1 MLTVRPYPPLS
12 APPCGAVRPGRFPFS
27 LFPFPFHSER
37 KLVDS
42 MSHFLTLVLVPA
54 ETPRESIDGAVAA
67 LLAPFDENSDVDAYP
82 VDCACRNGIAEWAGR
97 VAADRE
103 VGSLATLRDRY
114 LAVPFADRPNWTTFM
129 APYQAVVERVA
140 HAHPLYQQPDPQCDD
155 CQGTGTRL
163 STYNP
168 DSQWD
173 WWAIGGG
180 WDGSWHPDNVL
191 PVRDLL
197 AAWGQHLHPTMPFA
211 VVTPDGEW
219 HQHGQMGWFGM
230 ASNTISA
237 DDWGQTVR
245 TLLQANPDA
254 LAVACDLHI

>member
-1 MLTVRPYPPLS
+1 
-12 APPCGAVRPGRFPFS
+12 
-27 LFPFPFHSER
+27 
-37 KLVDS
+37 

-54 ETPRESIDGAVAA
+54 ETPREGIKDAVAQ
-67 LLAPFDENSDVDAYP
+67 LLAPFDENIDVDAYP

-197 AAWGQHLHPTMPFA
+197 AAWGQHVHPTIPFA